1 MKPSQ
6 KTASLRDFKSFKDMI
21 KDLYSNNEVKDDSKV
36 SDTERGAGAKGA
48 SGLDELPPNCSRL
61 LLQKQQRG
69 QTHTSAGVELEVNG
83 VTPRGQ

>member
-36 SDTERGAGAKGA
+36 SDTKREPGAKGA
-48 SGLDELPPNCSRL
+48 SGLAKLTPNCS
-61 LLQKQQRG
+61 
-69 QTHTSAGVELEVNG
+69 
-83 VTPRGQ
+83 